1 MSQPFLDIATIEQ
14 LSRQDLIIAINHLV
28 DTDFEKLIYLLYRVD
43 VNENKIK
50 HLLEGKSETNAGEL
64 IADAIIER
72 QLEKAESRKKFT
84 QQTDIS
90 EQEKW

>member
-14 LSRQDLIIAINHLV
+14 LSREDLIAAMNHLV

-50 HLLEGKSETNAGEL
+50 QLLEGKSQTDAGEL

-72 QLEKAESRKKFT
+72 QQEKAASRKKYT
-84 QQTDIS
+84 QQTDIND
-90 EQEKW
+90 QDKW